1 MEANIKLGIFWGIP
15 IGLHTS
21 WFFIFGLI
29 TWSLA
34 TGYFPEAY
42 PDLLMPVHWALGGV
56 TSVLFFASVLVHE
69 LGHSYLALRNNIPV
83 RGITLFVFGRLA
95 QIEREPESPGAEFRI
110 AIAGPVVSLTLAALF
125 GGLWLLERETVWLAA
140 PSMWLAR
147 INLML
152 ALFNMIPGF
161 PLDGAESSALSSGD
175 PAMILDR
182 QPATPP
188 H

>member
-1 MEANIKLGIFWGIP
+1 M
-15 IGLHTS
+15 
-21 WFFIFGLI
+21 
-29 TWSLA
+29 
-34 TGYFPEAY
+34 
-42 PDLLMPVHWALGGV
+42 
-56 TSVLFFASVLVHE
+56 
-69 LGHSYLALRNNIPV
+69 
-83 RGITLFVFGRLA
+83 A

-188 H
+188 ALSSLQPKFFVMKIPRPLWRVTAVNKVMVPWEKLAVVHSQSSLAQAVQGCTDHG